1 MIHMPDNRRDQHV
14 EATPHFDGEK
24 EALIND
30 ATASG
35 SAEMG
40 VQVSTSKE
48 YGQNRNSFNHLPKV
62 EEEMKEFEKL
72 MRGNKV
78 DD

>member
-1 MIHMPDNRRDQHV
+1 MPSNRRNQHV

-30 ATASG
+30 ATATG
-35 SAEMG
+35 STAMG

-48 YGQNRNSFNHLPKV
+48 FGQNRNSLNHVPEV

-72 MRGNKV
+72 MRGNIV
-78 DD
+78 DN

>member
-1 MIHMPDNRRDQHV
+1 MPDNRRNQHV

-35 SAEMG
+35 SKAMG
-40 VQVSTSKE
+40 VQVSISKE
-48 YGQNRNSFNHLPKV
+48 FRQNRNSLNHVPKV

-78 DD
+78 DN